1 LFNFT
6 ILKKIEVIVL
16 ELYNEMVE
24 TLSALY
30 PKREAQQIISYIFE
44 DLFKQQKPY
53 STVKQFN
60 IKESEELRAILVRL
74 LLHEPWQYIVG
85 AADFYGE
92 KFIVNP
98 AVLIPRPET
107 EELVYN
113 ILQECTEANLKVL
126 DIGTGSGCIAIM
138 LSKKMK
144 NADVKAIDICQMA
157 LDTAS
162 ENARNLSASLDF
174 QICNILD
181 SQSRATLSC
190 YDIIVSNPPYINPKE
205 KNIMSDNV
213 LKYEPHKALFTSN
226 DDTLEF
232 YREILNFAN
241 EGHLSKNGKVFFE
254 LNQYLAK
261 EIESLAITMGFNNV
275 KIINDLQHEPRMLMA
290 SKS

>member
-1 LFNFT
+1 
-6 ILKKIEVIVL
+6 VL

-60 IKESEELRAILVRL
+60 IKESEELRAILTRL

-181 SQSRATLSC
+181 SQSRATLSS

-213 LKYEPHKALFTSN
+213 LNYEPHKALFTSN

>member
-1 LFNFT
+1 
-6 ILKKIEVIVL
+6 
-16 ELYNEMVE
+16 MVE

>member
-1 LFNFT
+1 
-6 ILKKIEVIVL
+6 
-16 ELYNEMVE
+16 MVE

-60 IKESEELRAILVRL
+60 IKESEELRAILARL
-74 LLHEPWQYIVG
+74 LMHEPWQYIVG

-113 ILQECTEANLKVL
+113 ILQECTESNLKVL

-144 NADVKAIDICQMA
+144 NAYVKAIDICQMA

-162 ENARNLSASLDF
+162 ENARNLSEVSSKM
-174 QICNILD
+174 I
-181 SQSRATLSC
+181 SC
-190 YDIIVSNPPYINPKE
+190 FVIFSP
-205 KNIMSDNV
+205 
-213 LKYEPHKALFTSN
+213 L
-226 DDTLEF
+226 
-232 YREILNFAN
+232 LNF
-241 EGHLSKNGKVFFE
+241 E
-254 LNQYLAK
+254 
-261 EIESLAITMGFNNV
+261 
-275 KIINDLQHEPRMLMA
+275 
-290 SKS
+290 